1 MVYKLQQLISNL
13 AAGRAGKALLALACV
28 LFLSAQTADLSHS
41 HGNDSNQQADCEI
54 CLKLG
59 SDDDVIIDSSA
70 SRVATTH
77 SVENAV
83 AQLTWFVQAPL
94 SAHARAPPLV

>member
-13 AAGRAGKALLALACV
+13 AAGRAGKSLLLLACV

-41 HGNDSNQQADCEI
+41 HGNDSNQQTDCEI

-59 SDDDVIIDSSA
+59 SDDVIIDSSA
-70 SRVATTH
+70 SQVTTTH
-77 SVENAV
+77 SIENAV
-83 AQLTWFVQAPL
+83 AQLAWFVQAPL